1 MKILILRS
9 RPLAPGGEPKD
20 PYTQEFRSRFADR
33 VIGNLKGPKGFC
45 ASCGPDCI
53 QCREGYNRRFG
64 RDIAGV
70 IELPAVLP
78 HLLEKPAEHV
88 PADIP
93 PHDVALAINIHEQ
106 VLIEFLKRSAEFGT
120 RGVVVPVESPDWV
133 GRSAREQA
141 REVCRR
147 RGVEVDFPKPFCDF
161 APAAGSFLADF
172 RTRFCIGKPDVKL
185 TVKDGIIEK
194 AHVRVSAACGA
205 TYFVAKWLA
214 GRSVEDDLKYDVVAR
229 RMHSYPC
236 TASMAWDD
244 ELGDT
249 VMHVAGQAHY
259 EILAP
264 LGVEV
269 GDAGSEMV
277 PSPVGGMIPKP
288 VPLRENIENIE
299 RAKEAI
305 LQELARR
312 GGASLRDLGKSRKI
326 SPAAMNSALLLLKQ
340 ASRISIDGD
349 RIVEA

>member
-1 MKILILRS
+1 MKVLILRS
-9 RPLAPGGEPKD
+9 RPPAPGREPND
-20 PYTQEFRSRFADR
+20 PYMQEFRSRFADK
-33 VIGNLKGPKGFC
+33 VIGNLKGDKDFC
-45 ASCGPDCI
+45 TSCGPDCTR
-53 QCREGYNRRFG
+53 CRRRYNRRFG

-78 HLLEKPAEHV
+78 HLLERPAEHV

-106 VLIEFLKRSAEFGT
+106 ILIEFLKRSAEFGT

-133 GRSAREQA
+133 SRAAREQA
-141 REVCRR
+141 RELCARI
-147 RGVEVDFPKPFCDF
+147 GVEIDFPKPFCDF

-205 TYFVAKWLA
+205 TYFVARWLA

-249 VMHVAGQAHY
+249 VMHVAGRAHY

-269 GDAGSEMV
+269 GDAGGEMM
-277 PSPVGGMIPKP
+277 PSPVGRMIPKP
-288 VPLRENIENIE
+288 VPPRENIENIE

-305 LQELARR
+305 LQDLARR
-312 GGASLRDLGKSRKI
+312 RGASLRDLGKSRKI

-340 ASRISIDGD
+340 SGRIRIDGD